1 MKKILGGVLA
11 VIGAAAIITVGVE
24 VVKRFNNNK
33 EGLEV
38 GAAKLEDVFSE
49 EVDADVL
56 PEGFD
61 EDEAAEKLEE
71 QGVVAPLQGTP
82 FENEDNTP
90 NSQIK
95 TEEGEENENMGKDIN
110 DIG

>member
-24 VVKRFNNNK
+24 AVKRFNNK
-33 EGLEV
+33 EGLEL
-38 GAAKLEDVFSE
+38 GATKLEDVFSE
-49 EVDADVL
+49 EVDTEIL

-71 QGVVAPLQGTP
+71 QGVVAPLKDTP

-90 NSQIK
+90 GSEIK